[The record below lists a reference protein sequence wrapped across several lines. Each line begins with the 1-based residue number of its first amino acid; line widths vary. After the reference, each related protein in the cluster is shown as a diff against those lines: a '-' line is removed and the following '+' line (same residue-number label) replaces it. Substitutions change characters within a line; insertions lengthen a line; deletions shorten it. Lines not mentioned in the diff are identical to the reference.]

1 MLFLH
6 FHFIIASLFWFI
18 NKQNETMKTLK
29 SLFFVLYLF
38 LLAIGCTQENETPD
52 IVELT
57 ASDQEAIDLAQ
68 TAGQLASGTSFVI
81 TGSTSETGNI
91 NSRIVGATSTAEAA
105 KGPGKGKGKGKGGH
119 KGIIDGL
126 NLLAPNDEILAII
139 DAESAGDFRGF
150 RIYKKGGGKIT
161 HYDADGDLVNLPMHA
176 TMDGPHGVSHSGK
189 QFPGL
194 DSLLSLVVKS
204 VVDFGEG
211 VTIVRHEEEIT
222 RSGKIIIERESAEGV
237 RTETMTFENYIVN
250 EIQIK
255 GVKTRVSSFDDVTGK
270 GSSITSVA
278 DGQFIFADGVTA
290 DWVSEKSRK
299 SDIERS
305 ADTRKP
311 ISGSIITEV
320 NTTIT
325 ATDGTVIYS
334 YNTLTPLEEDLSCKG
349 KRHGPVIG
357 VLETVYRE
365 NLIKVDFGD
374 GSCVN
379 QTITITVNGETTTKT
394 IKK

>member
-1 MLFLH
+1 
-6 FHFIIASLFWFI
+6 
-18 NKQNETMKTLK
+18 MKTLK
-29 SLFFVLYLF
+29 SLFFVMYLS
-38 LLAIGCTQENETPD
+38 LLAVGCTQENETPD
-52 IVELT
+52 IAELT
-57 ASDQEAIDLAQ
+57 AADQTAIDLAQ

-91 NSRIVGATSTAEAA
+91 NSRIIDATSTTEAA
-105 KGPGKGKGKGKGGH
+105 HGPGKGMGKGMGKGGH
-119 KGIIDGL
+119 KGIMDGL

-150 RIYKKGGGKIT
+150 RVYKMGGATIT
-161 HYDADGDLVNLPMHA
+161 HYDADGKLVNLPMPA

-204 VVDFGEG
+204 VVDFGDG
-211 VTIVRHEEEIT
+211 VTIVRNEEEIT
-222 RSGKIIIERESAEGV
+222 RSGKIIIERESSEDV
-237 RTETMTFENYIVN
+237 RTETVTFENYNVN
-250 EIQIK
+250 GIQIK
-255 GVKTRVSSFDDVTGK
+255 GVKTRVSSFDDETGK
-270 GSSITSVA
+270 GSSVTSVA
-278 DGQFIFADGVTA
+278 GGQFIFPDGVTA
-290 DWVSEKSRK
+290 AWVSDKSRE

-320 NTTIT
+320 NTSIT

-334 YNTLTPLEEDLSCKG
+334 YKTLTPLEEDLSCTG
-349 KRHGPVIG
+349 KRRGPVFG

-374 GSCVN
+374 GSCTN

>member
-1 MLFLH
+1 
-6 FHFIIASLFWFI
+6 
-18 NKQNETMKTLK
+18 MKTLK
-29 SLFFVLYLF
+29 SLFFVMYLS
-38 LLAIGCTQENETPD
+38 LLAVGCTQENETPD
-52 IVELT
+52 VAELT
-57 ASDQEAIDLAQ
+57 AADQTAIDLAQ

-91 NSRIVGATSTAEAA
+91 NSRIVEVTSTTEAA
-105 KGPGKGKGKGKGGH
+105 HGPGMGKGKGGH
-119 KGIIDGL
+119 KGIMDGL

-150 RIYKKGGGKIT
+150 RVYKMGGATIT
-161 HYDADGDLVNLPMHA
+161 HYDADGELVNLPMAA

-194 DSLLSLVVKS
+194 DSLLSLIVKS
-204 VVDFGEG
+204 EVDFGDG
-211 VTIVRHEEEIT
+211 VTIVRYEEEIT
-222 RSGKIIIERESAEGV
+222 RSGKIIIERESSEDV
-237 RTETMTFENYIVN
+237 RTETVTFENYIVN
-250 EIQIK
+250 GIQIK
-255 GVKTRVSSFDDVTGK
+255 GVKTRVSSFDDETGK
-270 GSSITSVA
+270 GSSVTSVSG
-278 DGQFIFADGVTA
+278 GQFIFADGVTA
-290 DWVSEKSRK
+290 VWVSEKSRE
-299 SDIERS
+299 SDIVKS
-305 ADTRKP
+305 ADSRKP
-311 ISGSIITEV
+311 ISGTIITEV
-320 NTTIT
+320 NTSIT

-334 YNTLTPLEEDLSCKG
+334 YKTLTPLEEDLSCTG

-374 GSCVN
+374 GSCTN

>member
-1 MLFLH
+1 
-6 FHFIIASLFWFI
+6 
-18 NKQNETMKTLK
+18 MKTLK
-29 SLFFVLYLF
+29 SLFFVMYF
-38 LLAIGCTQENETPD
+38 SALAVSCTQENETPD
-52 IVELT
+52 IAELT
-57 ASDQEAIDLAQ
+57 AGDQTAIDLAQ

-91 NSRIVGATSTAEAA
+91 NSRMVEATSATEAA
-105 KGPGKGKGKGKGGH
+105 KNPGKGKAKGKGGH
-119 KGIIDGL
+119 KGIMDGL

-150 RIYKKGGGKIT
+150 RVYKMGGATIT
-161 HYDADGDLVNLPMHA
+161 HYDADGKLVNLPMPA

-204 VVDFGEG
+204 VVDFGDG

-222 RSGKIIIERESAEGV
+222 RSGKIIIERESTQGV
-237 RTETMTFENYIVN
+237 RTETITFENYSVN
-250 EIQIK
+250 DIQIK
-255 GVKTRVSSFDDVTGK
+255 GVKTRISSFDDETGK
-270 GSSITSVA
+270 GSSVTSVA
-278 DGQFIFADGVTA
+278 GGQFIFADGVTA
-290 DWVSEKSRK
+290 AWVSEKSRK

-305 ADTRKP
+305 ADSRKP
-311 ISGSIITEV
+311 ISGSIITEA
-320 NTTIT
+320 NTSIIGS
-325 ATDGTVIYS
+325 DGTVVYS
-334 YNTLTPLEEDLSCKG
+334 YKTLTALEEDLSCKG

-374 GSCVN
+374 GSCTN